1 MFFSVYLDY
10 VRWHYSEAL
19 FHYVRLLK
27 TAWWFVTAFFSMP
40 LLWKTLFKPYRRMG
54 ESADSTWEAVIATLV
69 INSLSR
75 IVGFCIRIIILGI
88 GFMSLSLL
96 TVAGIFGYFFWLVLP
111 FLPATCV
118 FIGTIL
124 LLNVLFI

>member
-27 TAWWFVTAFFSMP
+27 TAWWFVTAFFSMSQ
-40 LLWKTLFKPYRRMG
+40 LWKTLFKPYRRMG
-54 ESADSTWEAVIATLV
+54 ESDGSTWEAVITTLV
-69 INSLSR
+69 INCLSR
-75 IVGFCIRIIILGI
+75 IVGFCIRITLLGI
-88 GFMSLSLL
+88 GFISLSLL

-118 FIGTIL
+118 FIGTLL
-124 LLNVLFI
+124 LLNALFV